1 MRKLMNRLRDLA
13 VDGALLALPLGA
25 VAYLLHKVIGL
36 LSELLAPIAHV
47 LPQGRL
53 LGIAAL
59 DVAAVALLLV
69 ALVVLGA
76 FARSS
81 LGRRLAQTLEEVV
94 LSKVP
99 FYLVVKSMV
108 ADMSSAAHDFGMRAA
123 IVAMDDDVTVLG
135 FIVEDLP
142 RAETVTVFLP
152 DAPASAAGSVAMV
165 RRERVQPLDV
175 ATGSAM
181 RTMKQRGVG
190 LQALARARTV
200 QPIRASA
207 SPSELRVRR
216 RAGARVP
223 ANEFPPL

>member
-1 MRKLMNRLRDLA
+1 MNRMRDLA

-36 LSELLAPIAHV
+36 LASSWRRSATCSRRVTCWASRRSTSRPV
-47 LPQGRL
+47 
-53 LGIAAL
+53 
-59 DVAAVALLLV
+59 VLLLF

-81 LGRRLAQTLEEVV
+81 LGRRLAQTLEQVV
-94 LSKVP
+94 LSKIP

-108 ADMSSAAHDFGMRAA
+108 ADMSSADQGSGMRAA
-123 IVAMDDDVTVLG
+123 IVAIDDVEVLG
-135 FIVEDLP
+135 FIVEDL
-142 RAETVTVFLP
+142 RGAETVTVFLP

-190 LQALARARTV
+190 LQALARAKTV
-200 QPIRASA
+200 QPMRASA
-207 SPSELRVRR
+207 STSEQPSGGGPFM
-216 RAGARVP
+216 A
-223 ANEFPPL
+223 

>member
-1 MRKLMNRLRDLA
+1 MNRLRDLA

-36 LSELLAPIAHV
+36 LGEVLAPIAHL

-53 LGIAAL
+53 AGIAAL
-59 DVAAVALLLV
+59 DVAAVVLLLLS
-69 ALVVLGA
+69 LVVLGA

-81 LGRRLAQTLEEVV
+81 LGRRLAQTIEQVV
-94 LSKVP
+94 LSKIP

-108 ADMSSAAHDFGMRAA
+108 ADMSSTGPDSGMRAA
-123 IVAMDDDVTVLG
+123 IVAMDDVSVLG
-135 FIVEDLP
+135 FVVEDLHG
-142 RAETVTVFLP
+142 AETVTVFLP
-152 DAPASAAGSVAMV
+152 DAPASAAGSVALV

-190 LQALARARTV
+190 LQALARAKAKGPT
-200 QPIRASA
+200 RAAA
-207 SPSELRVRR
+207 SPSEIRVRR
-216 RAGARVP
+216 RALA
-223 ANEFPPL
+223 